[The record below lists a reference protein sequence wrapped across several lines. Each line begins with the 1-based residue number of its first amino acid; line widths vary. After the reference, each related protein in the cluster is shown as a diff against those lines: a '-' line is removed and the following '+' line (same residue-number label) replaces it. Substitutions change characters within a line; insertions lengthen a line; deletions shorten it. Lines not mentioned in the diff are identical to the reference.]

1 MEIFE
6 SYPLIIHASLIIIL
20 SYFFNYI
27 AQKTNIPSVLLL
39 MALGIGMQFEIAY
52 FSNRTINFFPYLE
65 LLGIVGLV
73 MIVLEAALD
82 LKLTKSKWK
91 TIWKSFVISLLSI
104 VIQGT
109 ILTLL
114 FKYYLNTATINAV
127 LYAMPLAI
135 TSSAIV
141 IPSIKKLAPE
151 NKEFL
156 IYESTFSDILG
167 IMFFYFI
174 IDYNELDNIINFG
187 VALSW
192 NLALTLIISVFS
204 AYLVIFIFQKMK
216 SEVKLFLLISVL
228 LLLYATGKLFHL
240 SSLMLI
246 LIFGIFMRNP
256 KIFFRGF
263 TQKYINI
270 ESVNK
275 VFDNLKLIT
284 EETSFVVRT
293 FFFLIF
299 GITISLASLLNLKIA
314 IISFSVIAIL
324 LIVRFFLL
332 LIFTGRKSIIPNL
345 FIAPRGL
352 ISILL
357 FYAIPE
363 RYISEEFEHGILF
376 FVILLSSILMAISL
390 FWHNRKEK
398 NRILIKN
405 TFLELDAEI
414 EDEEEIIKI
423 LRKDKSN

>member
-20 SYFFNYI
+20 SYFFNFI
-27 AQKTNIPSVLLL
+27 ARKTNIPSVLLL
-39 MALGIGMQFEIAY
+39 MLLGIGLQFEIAY
-52 FSNRTINFFPYLE
+52 FSDRTINFFPYLE

-82 LKLTKSKWK
+82 LELKKQKWK
-91 TIWKSFVISLLSI
+91 TIWKSFAIALLSI
-104 VIQGT
+104 LLQGT
-109 ILTLL
+109 ALTFL

-141 IPSIKKLAPE
+141 IPSIKNLPSEK
-151 NKEFL
+151 KEFL

-174 IDYNELDNIINFG
+174 IDYNQFDNIANFSI
-187 VALSW
+187 ALGW
-192 NLALTLIISVFS
+192 NLVLTIIISIIT
-204 AYLVIFIFQKMK
+204 AYFVIFIFQKMK

-256 KIFFRGF
+256 KLVFRGF
-263 TQKYINI
+263 TKKYVNI

-275 VFDNLKLIT
+275 VFYNLRLIT
-284 EETSFVVRT
+284 EESSFVVRT
-293 FFFLIF
+293 FFFIVF

-314 IISFSVIAIL
+314 IISVSVIAIL
-324 LIVRFFLL
+324 LIVRIILLFL
-332 LIFTGRKSIIPNL
+332 FTGRKSIFPNL

-376 FVILLSSILMAISL
+376 FVILLSSILMAIAL

-398 NRILIKN
+398 TRILIEE
-405 TFLELDAEI
+405 TFAELNDGI
-414 EDEEEIIKI
+414 DDEEEIVKI
-423 LRKDKSN
+423 LKQN